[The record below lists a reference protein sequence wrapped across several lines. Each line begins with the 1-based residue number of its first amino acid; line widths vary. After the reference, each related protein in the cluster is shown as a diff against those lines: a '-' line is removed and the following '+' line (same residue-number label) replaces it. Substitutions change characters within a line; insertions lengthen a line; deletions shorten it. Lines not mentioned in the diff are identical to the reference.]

1 MKRILVLQH
10 LAVEHPGIFRDYM
23 READITWDTVE
34 LDEGDALPTLERY
47 DAVIA
52 MGGPMDVWD
61 EDDLP
66 WLRAEKAVI
75 REAVAERKLPYLG
88 VCLGH
93 QLLADALGGAVD
105 RAEQGEVGVLDVALT
120 DAGVA
125 CPLFDG
131 FPRTFSTLQ
140 WHGAEVLRAPE
151 GAEVLA
157 SSLAC
162 PVQALAVG
170 ERAYSIQFHVEVTDT
185 TVGDWAAVPA
195 YRESLEATFG
205 PGGVDSFRDAVAA
218 KLADMNRLAR
228 RLWDNWLRAAG

>member
-23 READITWDTVE
+23 REAGIAWDTVE
-34 LDEGDALPTLERY
+34 LDEGDALPTLARY

-61 EDDLP
+61 EDELP

-75 REAVAERKLPYLG
+75 HEAVAERKLPYLG

-125 CPLFDG
+125 SPLFAG
-131 FPRTFSTLQ
+131 FPRTFATLQ

-170 ERAYSIQFHVEVTDT
+170 EHAYSIQFHVEVTDT
-185 TVGDWAAVPA
+185 TVGDWADVPA

-205 PGGVDSFRDAVAA
+205 PGGVDGFRDAVAA